1 MESDIMEVLGIL
13 GNVAGRGRSTG
24 RTRIEDYKEAGDIFD

>member
-1 MESDIMEVLGIL
+1 MESDITEALGIW

-24 RTRIEDYKEAGDIFD
+24 RTRREDYKEAGDIFE